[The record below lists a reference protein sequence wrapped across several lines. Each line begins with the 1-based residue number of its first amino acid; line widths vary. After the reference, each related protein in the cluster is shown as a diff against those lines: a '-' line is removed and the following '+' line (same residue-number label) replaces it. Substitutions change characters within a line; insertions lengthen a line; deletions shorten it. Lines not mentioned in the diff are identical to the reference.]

1 MEPSL
6 AQSACPVF
14 LSTVI
19 GQSYGRTSKV
29 LPMRCIVITLLELL
43 GLLIGWDISLEMLTD
58 RCRIKEKKKEKTLSL
73 GDIMW
78 ATGAS
83 HT

>member
-1 MEPSL
+1 
-6 AQSACPVF
+6 
-14 LSTVI
+14 
-19 GQSYGRTSKV
+19 
-29 LPMRCIVITLLELL
+29 MRCIVITLLELM
-43 GLLIGWDISLEMLTD
+43 GLLIGCNISLEMLTD
-58 RCRIKEKKKEKTLSL
+58 LCRIKEKKKEKILSL